1 MILARAVDLASTEGL
16 EGLTIGRLASELQ
29 MSKSGLFAHFGSK
42 QDLQLATIDAAAMR
56 FVVEVVAPAQDEAEG
71 EARLRAYCWGYLDY
85 LEREVFAGGC
95 FWAAVSTE
103 FDDRPGEVREAVR
116 AGLLSWLGELERQAA
131 VMGPQG
137 AADLAFEIYSLGL
150 GANTWSRLL
159 GDKRAFDRA
168 REAIGR
174 RLLEHRDRS

>member
-1 MILARAVDLASTEGL
+1 
-16 EGLTIGRLASELQ
+16 
-29 MSKSGLFAHFGSK
+29 
-42 QDLQLATIDAAAMR
+42 
-56 FVVEVVAPAQDEAEG
+56 
-71 EARLRAYCWGYLDY
+71 
-85 LEREVFAGGC
+85 
-95 FWAAVSTE
+95 
-103 FDDRPGEVREAVR
+103 
-116 AGLLSWLGELERQAA
+116 
-131 VMGPQG
+131 MGPQG